1 MGRLLFRA
9 LAISAVLWLAGTSA
23 PAQNL
28 PASYRPEFGT
38 MWTFDSPPL
47 DYWKAKY
54 NFTPDQAW
62 LDNVR
67 LASIRLPGCSAWQ
80 F

>member
-1 MGRLLFRA
+1 MIRLLLRA
-9 LAISAVLWLAGTSA
+9 FGLAAVAALSTTAAS
-23 PAQNL
+23 AQNTAL

-47 DYWKAKY
+47 EYWKARY

-62 LDNVR
+62 LDMVR
-67 LASIRLPGCSAWQ
+67 LA
-80 F
+80 